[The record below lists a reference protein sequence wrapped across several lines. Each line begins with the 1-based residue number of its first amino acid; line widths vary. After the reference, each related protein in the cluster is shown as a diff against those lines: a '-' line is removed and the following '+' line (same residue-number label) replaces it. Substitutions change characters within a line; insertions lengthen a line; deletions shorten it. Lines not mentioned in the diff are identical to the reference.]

1 MLGHAVND
9 YLLWMISEGY
19 SQRSVDSYEK
29 ALNNFI
35 LFVNR
40 RGIAREDIFTL
51 DTLKSY
57 QKARGHD
64 YESPAIRGLSRFLYQ
79 QKIIK
84 QPIPRKQIKRL
95 PVIYE
100 EYLQYRAQARYDSAA
115 QIKQIRRVLAPFR
128 DYLKKIDIKFSKIK
142 IEQID
147 AFCAEFN
154 AGFSKKTSK
163 IYRTYLRGFLK
174 YLYQE
179 RTILKRDLASL
190 VIGPHTFSR
199 AKPPTFLR
207 SHEVQRLFAGLGFST
222 AGDLRT
228 YAMIHLAYTLGLRP
242 KEICLITLDDISFKK
257 GELRLRERKDAN
269 PIKLPLPKETIKAMA
284 AYLIGSRPKSKHRQL
299 FLSLQVP
306 CRPIKPYAVSYSIK
320 RSMRKAGLPPEAS
333 AYWLRHTYAQNLLE
347 SEVSLYEIKE
357 MLGHDSIESTRKYLH
372 IHISLMRRVLF
383 DETL

>member
-1 MLGHAVND
+1 MLGHAVDD

-19 SQRSVDSYEK
+19 SQQSVDSYEK

-40 RGIAREDIFTL
+40 RGLVWENIFTL
-51 DTLKSY
+51 ETLKSY
-57 QKARGHD
+57 QEVEGRD
-64 YESPAIRGLSRFLYQ
+64 CEFPAIRGLSRFLYQ
-79 QKIIK
+79 QKRIK
-84 QPIPRKQIKRL
+84 QPIPRKQIQWL

-100 EYLQYRAQARYDSAA
+100 EYLTYRAQARQESEV
-115 QIKQIRRVLAPFR
+115 QVKQIGRVLGSFR
-128 DYLKKIDIKFSKIK
+128 DYLERCKIK
-142 IEQID
+142 LSQIQIEQID

-154 AGFSKKTSK
+154 AGFSQRTSK

-179 RTILKRDLASL
+179 RKLLKRDLAPL
-190 VIGPHTFSR
+190 VVGPHTFSR
-199 AKPPTFLR
+199 AKPPMFLR
-207 SHEVQRLFAGLGFST
+207 PHEVQRLFAGLEFST

-242 KEICLITLDDISFKK
+242 REICLLTLDDVSFKK
-257 GELRLRERKDAN
+257 GELSLKERKAAN
-269 PIKLPLPKETIKAMA
+269 PIKLPLPKETIKAIA
-284 AYLIGSRPKSKHRQL
+284 AYLIGARPKSKHREL

-306 CRPIKPYAVSYSIK
+306 YRPIRPYAVSYSIK

-347 SEVSLYEIKE
+347 AGVSLYEIKE
-357 MLGHDSIESTRKYLH
+357 MLGHDCIESTRKYLH
-372 IHISLMRRVLF
+372 VHTGLMRRVLF

>member
-1 MLGHAVND
+1 MLEQAVND

-19 SQRSVDSYEK
+19 SRSTLDSYEK

-40 RGIAREDIFTL
+40 RGIVREDIFTL
-51 DTLKSY
+51 DTLRSY

-79 QKIIK
+79 QKRIK
-84 QPIPRKQIKRL
+84 QPIPRKQTQRL

-100 EYLQYRAQARYDSAA
+100 EYLEYRAKARQDSGT

-128 DYLKKIDIKFSKIK
+128 DYLERLNIKLSRIQ

-147 AFCAEFN
+147 AFFVEFN
-154 AGFSKKTSK
+154 SGFSQKTSK

-174 YLYQE
+174 YLYQV
-179 RTILKRDLASL
+179 RKILKRDLASL
-190 VIGPHTFSR
+190 VVGPHTFSR
-199 AKPPTFLR
+199 AKPPMFLR
-207 SHEVQRLFAGLGFST
+207 PHEMQSLFAGLEFST

-257 GELRLRERKDAN
+257 GELSLRERKAAN
-269 PIKLPLPKETIKAMA
+269 PIKLPLPKATTKAMA
-284 AYLIGSRPKSKHRQL
+284 AYLIGARPKSKLRQL

-306 CRPIKPYAVSYSIK
+306 YRPVKPYAVSHAIK
-320 RSMRKAGLPPEAS
+320 RSMHKVGFPPEAS

-347 SEVSLYEIKE
+347 SGVSLYEIKE

>member
-1 MLGHAVND
+1 MLEQAVND
-9 YLLWMISEGY
+9 YLLWMISAGY
-19 SQRSVDSYEK
+19 SHSTLDSYEK

-40 RGIAREDIFTL
+40 RGIAREDIFSL

-57 QKARGHD
+57 QKGRGRS
-64 YESPAIRGLSRFLYQ
+64 YESHAIRGLSRFLYQ
-79 QKIIK
+79 QNKIK
-84 QPIPRKQIKRL
+84 QPIPRKQIQRL

-128 DYLKKIDIKFSKIK
+128 DYLERFTIRLSQIK

-147 AFCAEFN
+147 AFSAEFN
-154 AGFSKKTSK
+154 VGFSQQTCK
-163 IYRTYLRGFLK
+163 IYRTYLRGFLN

-179 RTILKRDLASL
+179 RKILKRDLASL
-190 VIGPHTFSR
+190 VVGPHIFPR
-199 AKPPTFLR
+199 AQPPTFLR
-207 SHEVQRLFAGLGFST
+207 THEVQKLFAGLGFST

-242 KEICLITLDDISFKK
+242 REICLLTLDDISFRKD
-257 GELRLRERKDAN
+257 ELSLRERKAAN

-284 AYLIGSRPKSKHRQL
+284 AYLIGARPKSKHRQL

-306 CRPIKPYAVSYSIK
+306 YRPIKPYAVSYSIK
-320 RSMRKAGLPPEAS
+320 MSMRKAGLPPEAS

-347 SEVSLYEIKE
+347 SGVSLYEIKE

-372 IHISLMRRVLF
+372 VHINLMRRVLF
-383 DETL
+383 HETL

>member
-1 MLGHAVND
+1 MLEQAVND
-9 YLLWMISEGY
+9 YLLWMISAGY
-19 SQRSVDSYEK
+19 SHSTLDSYGK
-29 ALNNFI
+29 ALDNFT

-40 RGIAREDIFTL
+40 RGIAREDIFSL

-57 QKARGHD
+57 QKARGRS
-64 YESPAIRGLSRFLYQ
+64 YESHAIRGLSRFLYQ
-79 QKIIK
+79 QKTTK
-84 QPIPRKQIKRL
+84 QPIPRKQIQRL
-95 PVIYE
+95 PAIYE

-128 DYLKKIDIKFSKIK
+128 DYLERFTIRLSQIK

-147 AFCAEFN
+147 AFSAEFN
-154 AGFSKKTSK
+154 VVFSQQTRR

-179 RTILKRDLASL
+179 RKILKRDLASL
-190 VIGPHTFSR
+190 VVGPHIFSR
-199 AKPPTFLR
+199 AKPPRFLR
-207 SHEVQRLFAGLGFST
+207 THEVQKMFAGLEYST

-228 YAMIHLAYTLGLRP
+228 YAMVHLAYTLGLRP

-257 GELRLRERKDAN
+257 GELSLRERKAAN

-284 AYLIGSRPKSKHRQL
+284 AYLIGARPKSKHRQL

-306 CRPIKPYAVSYSIK
+306 YRPIKPYAVSYSIK
-320 RSMRKAGLPPEAS
+320 MSMRKAGLPPEAS

-347 SEVSLYEIKE
+347 SGVSLYEIKE

-372 IHISLMRRVLF
+372 IHTSLMRRVLF